1 MLRVWFTVH
10 AVRHASCSVIFR
22 KRDTFTRRQCCLR
35 PSVEGVFTAMNS
47 SRSLAGPVHGPHC
60 VCSSH
65 LPCVCGQALWP
76 EQLCAQLSLFLA
88 CSTSL
93 FFCIVSSAI
102 ITDLL
107 SSCFLLLFLLL
118 ALSRGLVCCH
128 MLLLHHAH
136 PHPWL
141 GRRSAL
147 GLKAPSL
154 ELGCLGLNSAFES
167 YHYRLLRFMTLDRLL
182 NLPEAQFPCV

>member
-1 MLRVWFTVH
+1 M
-10 AVRHASCSVIFR
+10 
-22 KRDTFTRRQCCLR
+22 
-35 PSVEGVFTAMNS
+35 EGVFNSPMNS
-47 SRSLAGPVHGPHC
+47 AGSLAGPCMAPAVPASPTCLVCMVRPLGPSSC
-60 VCSSH
+60 VPSSLCS
-65 LPCVCGQALWP
+65 LPAL
-76 EQLCAQLSLFLA
+76 LVFS
-88 CSTSL
+88 
-93 FFCIVSSAI
+93 
-102 ITDLL
+102 DLL
-107 SSCFLLLFLLL
+107 SSCFLLLLLLL
-118 ALSRGLVCCH
+118 ALSGGLLCRH

-147 GLKAPSL
+147 GLKAPSP

>member
-1 MLRVWFTVH
+1 MPMCDWSSDV
-10 AVRHASCSVIFR
+10 CSS
-22 KRDTFTRRQCCLR
+22 DL
-35 PSVEGVFTAMNS
+35 VEGVFTAMNS

-154 ELGCLGLNSAFES
+154 ELGCLGLIGTYPCISARRQAGHRPQGRGKTGES
-167 YHYRLLRFMTLDRLL
+167 APRPDRHRIL
-182 NLPEAQFPCV
+182 